1 MLFRSPILMGTHRT
15 GLRGSM
21 QELGR
26 RYRDN
31 LIKGYGQTLRVAL
44 AQGTF
49 LGHARSMK
57 RYLQFQAVLAIAVVA
72 FLASAVTGTAWL
84 AIAPIVL
91 AVLLIGAFMLRS
103 RSVTKPFVQIADWG
117 VWTWPMIRGF
127 LERPRDP
134 AGLDPLAM
142 IARQR
147 DLGAEQP
154 VARRA

>member
-1 MLFRSPILMGTHRT
+1 MGTHRT

-44 AQGTF
+44 GQGTF
-49 LGHARSMK
+49 LAHARSMK
-57 RYLQFQAVLAIAVVA
+57 RYLQFQAVLAFAVVVL
-72 FLASAVTGTAWL
+72 LASAVTGTAWL
-84 AIAPIVL
+84 AITPFVL

-103 RSVTKPFVQIADWG
+103 RSLAKPFIQIADWG

-142 IARQR
+142 IARR
-147 DLGAEQP
+147 SDLGDEQP